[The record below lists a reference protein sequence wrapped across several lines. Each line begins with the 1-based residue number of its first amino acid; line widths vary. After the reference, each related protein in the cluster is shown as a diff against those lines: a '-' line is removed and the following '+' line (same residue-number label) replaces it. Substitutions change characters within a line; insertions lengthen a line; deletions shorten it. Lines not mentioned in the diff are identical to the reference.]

1 MEIDFSK
8 ISAKD
13 RYKLLV
19 GAVVPRPI
27 ALVSTRGLDGK
38 ANIAPFSF
46 FNAIS
51 DDPPGVAIGVNA
63 SASVFIKDTARN
75 IRETGE
81 FVVNLVDERLAPQ
94 MDLCGAETGPD
105 LDEFLFA
112 GLTAVAGHQIRAPRV
127 AESPISLECRRL
139 VNVEIGIGRN
149 VVIGQVVHMSIR
161 DDLIDSDKLYVL
173 AERAGLIARMH
184 GLDWYAKT
192 DNLIRVPRATPGQV
206 AERLRKVFGAPGGD
220 EGRVAE

>member
-19 GAVVPRPI
+19 GSVVPRPI

-38 ANIAPFSF
+38 ANVAPFSF

-63 SASVFIKDTARN
+63 SANVFIKDTARN

-81 FVVNLVDERLAPQ
+81 FVVNLVDEKLAPQ
-94 MDLCGAETGPD
+94 MDLCGAETAPD
-105 LDEFLFA
+105 LDEFRFA
-112 GLTAVAGHQIRAPRV
+112 GLTEVAGQQIRAPRV

-161 DDLIDSDKLYVL
+161 DDLIDPDKLYVL

-184 GLDWYAKT
+184 GLDWYART
-192 DNLIRVPRATPGQV
+192 DSLIRVPRVSSAQV
-206 AERLRKVFGAPGGD
+206 ADRLQQVFGTSGA
-220 EGRVAE
+220 EAGRLTK